1 MTVEALIRSGSRSSD
16 DFQPIGMEEALR
28 TATMWLSPLVHH
40 NPQSITLCVGR
51 DADFQLASDWM
62 KKIASKNLY
71 ADRAISAANAPKP
84 RTKNKEAKLVLA
96 FGSGTGRGAPDTQ
109 IRLARMRQ
117 AGAKIISFN
126 PVKTGLSVLADQWL
140 AINPGSDA
148 AVLQVLAGKKPCS
161 FNHLAET
168 GLSIMDMERLLR
180 EFKQHRDKVTI
191 IAGRGLFAHANGRQT
206 SALLEK
212 LGIDILPASDHNNCP
227 QPLSGLLNDQCEALL
242 CMGSSLPW
250 HSQSA
255 SDLENFPGRV
265 IALSDTPDGFDA
277 CADLV
282 FCGIAEDNLL
292 TLAARLG
299 TKGFSDVEGNSPFE
313 SFDDYRPKTK
323 ILTAPK
329 LPLQP
334 APKPVSDP
342 DYPFHAITQK
352 PHEGANRAV
361 VFMNADKAKFLG
373 LANKDIVWIKTAT
386 ASVKAV
392 LALMDNMNQ
401 NTLWSW
407 GGTLFA
413 PLMPQDEPLH
423 DATTGQPAWFD
434 LKVAVEKVEN

>member
-28 TATMWLSPLVHH
+28 TATMWLSPLVHQ

-62 KKIASKNLY
+62 KKIGSKNLF

-84 RTKNKEAKLVLA
+84 RATNKETSLVLA
-96 FGSGTGRGAPDTQ
+96 FGSGTGRGAADTQ
-109 IRLARMRQ
+109 AKLARLRA

-140 AINPGSDA
+140 AINPGSDQ
-148 AVLQVLAGKKPCS
+148 AVLKVLTGKAPCN
-161 FNHLAET
+161 FDHLAST

-180 EFKQHRDKVTI
+180 ELEEHRSKITI
-191 IAGRGLFAHANGRQT
+191 IAGRGIYAHANGRQT
-206 SALLEK
+206 SALIEK
-212 LGIDILPASDHNNCP
+212 LGADILPAADHTNCP
-227 QPLSGLLNDQCEALL
+227 QPLTGLLGDQCEALL

-255 SDLENFPGRV
+255 HDLENFEGRV
-265 IALSDTPDGFDA
+265 IALSDNPDGFDT

-282 FCGIAEDNLL
+282 FCGLPEDNLL

-313 SFDDYRPKTK
+313 SFDDYRPMTKTL
-323 ILTAPK
+323 IAPK

-334 APKPVSDP
+334 APEATTDA

-361 VFMNADKAKFLG
+361 VFINTNKAKFLG
-373 LANKDIVWIKTAT
+373 LANKDIVQLKSPTGKTR
-386 ASVKAV
+386 AV
-392 LALMDNMNQ
+392 LALMDNMNE

-407 GGTLFA
+407 GGSLFA
-413 PLMPQDEPLH
+413 SLMPDEKPLC

-434 LKVAVEKVEN
+434 LKVAVEKLES